1 MVGSPSM
8 YCYGIDLR
16 DCFEKILITN
26 LRDLTLGKCRTD
38 NSEQDT
44 NYINKI
50 NCLQVYW

>member
-1 MVGSPSM
+1 M